1 MKKILLLVLLGLTV
15 SVMAQEKITVP
26 CINGP
31 HIAIDSVWISAFPKH
46 GNVKI
51 IVYPLKIDDGL
62 IYSDILS
69 PIGEI
74 KYSNWKSLEQDF
86 PEGIIVFN
94 WDKLKRVNSW
104 KNITTKTSSKLIVL
118 KTECRIK
125 GNDLLIYVGVI
136 NE

>member
-1 MKKILLLVLLGLTV
+1 MLFLVLLGLTV

-31 HIAIDSVWISAFPKH
+31 HIAIDSVWISEFPKH

-62 IYSDILS
+62 IYSDISS

-94 WDKLKRVNSW
+94 WDKLKKVNSW
-104 KNITTKTSSKLIVL
+104 KNITTKTSKLIVL

-125 GNDLLIYVGVI
+125 GYDLLIYVGVI